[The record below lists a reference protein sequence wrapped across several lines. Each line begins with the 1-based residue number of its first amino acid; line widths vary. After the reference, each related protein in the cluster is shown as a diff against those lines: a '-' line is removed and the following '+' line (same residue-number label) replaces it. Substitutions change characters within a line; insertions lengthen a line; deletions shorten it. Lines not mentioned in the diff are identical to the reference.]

1 MRFLK
6 IQIKNLFSYRD
17 AIFEFPDQIDPAKN
31 VVLIHGRNGFG
42 KTSFIN
48 ALKLFFVGNTNE
60 DIRAVR
66 RGRNYNP
73 REYMLGAGAEW
84 EGAINR
90 RAISVEKETGGS
102 ISVTWSEPLG
112 IVTGTRSWRID
123 GPYSVTETLEIS
135 PNFQIDEGLLDE
147 YDQRQEFLERRL
159 PSALVPFFIYD
170 AEQVQRIAESNS
182 EAMLEQIERL
192 FDITAINTAEEYVY
206 KTLQKLRK
214 ESNAQQEQ
222 FALEVLRKQYEMA
235 CSLKKQID
243 AEIDSIEIEER
254 ENKRRIAELDRRMRN
269 SKAAQNEQS
278 EGILKTQL
286 STQKSALEEKTG
298 QFLDTFPEVAPLI
311 CHPQIIEQ
319 AMAKLKLVSQ
329 GRVQLA
335 DELGEIL
342 SRLPTRLFDEPKH
355 HPTLTLDDGL
365 KQFLKKKLATL
376 IDAEI
381 VLARS
386 PVDEGQWG
394 LSIDRARRVE
404 EQINLFSNSVLR
416 ESFIGQLRDI
426 SKLNRDELNLK
437 TELEDLSTL
446 PKREREKQEERK
458 TERDALNAAS
468 EALREKIGGLRE
480 RSLPISRNIEKLR
493 GEVNFQER
501 KVSEATRNQINVQIA
516 EKTLNGI
523 RIYKGAFKQAKQKEV
538 QEAMNRNF
546 KILMDSHSLVQ
557 KIAFDEDFN
566 MTYLDESGSSVGM
579 ASISA
584 GMKQIAAQALLW
596 ALKDVA
602 DTPCPVV
609 IDTPLARIDAGHQ
622 KLLITRF
629 FPAAAEQVIVLP
641 TDSELDATK
650 YAMLKPYIC
659 AEFCLNNP
667 TGDSTMVSS
676 GVPMYPS
683 EVQA

>member
-1 MRFLK
+1 M
-6 IQIKNLFSYRD
+6 
-17 AIFEFPDQIDPAKN
+17 
-31 VVLIHGRNGFG
+31 
-42 KTSFIN
+42 
-48 ALKLFFVGNTNE
+48 
-60 DIRAVR
+60 
-66 RGRNYNP
+66 
-73 REYMLGAGAEW
+73 
-84 EGAINR
+84 
-90 RAISVEKETGGS
+90 
-102 ISVTWSEPLG
+102 
-112 IVTGTRSWRID
+112 
-123 GPYSVTETLEIS
+123 
-135 PNFQIDEGLLDE
+135 
-147 YDQRQEFLERRL
+147 
-159 PSALVPFFIYD
+159 
-170 AEQVQRIAESNS
+170 
-182 EAMLEQIERL
+182 
-192 FDITAINTAEEYVY
+192 
-206 KTLQKLRK
+206 
-214 ESNAQQEQ
+214 
-222 FALEVLRKQYEMA
+222 
-235 CSLKKQID
+235 
-243 AEIDSIEIEER
+243 
-254 ENKRRIAELDRRMRN
+254 
-269 SKAAQNEQS
+269 
-278 EGILKTQL
+278 
-286 STQKSALEEKTG
+286 
-298 QFLDTFPEVAPLI
+298 
-311 CHPQIIEQ
+311 
-319 AMAKLKLVSQ
+319 
-329 GRVQLA
+329 
-335 DELGEIL
+335 
-342 SRLPTRLFDEPKH
+342 
-355 HPTLTLDDGL
+355 
-365 KQFLKKKLATL
+365 ATL

-584 GMKQIAAQALLW
+584 GSS
-596 ALKDVA
+596 
-602 DTPCPVV
+602 TPVRSL
-609 IDTPLARIDAGHQ
+609 T
-622 KLLITRF
+622 
-629 FPAAAEQVIVLP
+629 
-641 TDSELDATK
+641 
-650 YAMLKPYIC
+650 
-659 AEFCLNNP
+659 
-667 TGDSTMVSS
+667 
-676 GVPMYPS
+676 
-683 EVQA
+683 